1 MYIFFS
7 PVFLPYL
14 IERVIFPFALF
25 FFLPSPSLINELS
38 GEKNLLYFLLINIL
52 SHALSTTIPLR
63 VN

>member
-14 IERVIFPFALF
+14 IERVIFPFIL

-38 GEKNLLYFLLINIL
+38 EEKNLFYFLLINIL